1 MKESNQQ
8 HYEGVINH
16 ITNEK
21 TAKIIELETKLNAK
35 DIQINDLK
43 IKEGELI
50 AKEKTIASLNRDI
63 ERLSLQVGSLSS
75 GKDSQLASS

>member
-1 MKESNQQ
+1 MKESNQL

-21 TAKIIELETKLNAK
+21 TAKIRELETKINAK
-35 DIQINDLK
+35 DAIINDLK

-50 AKEKTIASLNRDI
+50 SKEKMIASFNLEI
-63 ERLSLQVGSLSS
+63 ERLH
-75 GKDSQLASS
+75 

>member
-1 MKESNQQ
+1 MKESNQL

-21 TAKIIELETKLNAK
+21 TTKIRELETKINAK
-35 DIQINDLK
+35 DAIINELK

-50 AKEKTIASLNRDI
+50 SKEKMIASFNLEI
-63 ERLSLQVGSLSS
+63 ERLH
-75 GKDSQLASS
+75 